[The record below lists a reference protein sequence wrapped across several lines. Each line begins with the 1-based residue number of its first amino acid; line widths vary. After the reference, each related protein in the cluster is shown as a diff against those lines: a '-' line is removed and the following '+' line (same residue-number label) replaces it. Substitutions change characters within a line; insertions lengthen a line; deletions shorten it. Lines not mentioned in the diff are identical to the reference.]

1 MTSCMANAF
10 NSNGFSSNGF
20 NPNGFNP
27 NARSP
32 FRLSCY
38 QAATVWISDFRAK
51 WGRWPTRGNCPADGV
66 QFSRSTFCAALKELK
81 EWEGRNTDGE
91 SD

>member
-1 MTSCMANAF
+1 MISCMANAF
-10 NSNGFSSNGF
+10 NQSS
-20 NPNGFNP
+20 FNP
-27 NARSP
+27 NARFP

-38 QAATVWISDFRAK
+38 QAATVWIIDFRAK

-81 EWEGRNTDGE
+81 EWEGRGTDGQ